1 MPSKASVAIVGS
13 GNISTD
19 LLYKL
24 LRSEW
29 LEPRWMVGIDPQSD
43 GLARAR
49 KLGLETSH
57 EGVDWLLGL
66 DEKPDLLFEATSAY
80 VHKDAAPRYA
90 EAGIRAID
98 LTPAAVGPAVIPP
111 ANLRE
116 HLDAPN
122 VNMITCGG
130 QATIPI
136 VYAVERVV
144 SDQGGVPYAEIVASV
159 ASVSAGPGT
168 RANIDEFTK
177 TTSKGVETIGGAMRG
192 KAIIILNPA
201 DPPMIMR
208 DTIFCAIPEDA
219 DRDAI
224 AQSIKDVVAEV
235 QTYVP
240 GYRLLNDP
248 QFDDPSINSGGHAL
262 VTTFVEVEG
271 AGDYLPPYAG
281 NLDIMT
287 AAATKVGEEIAKQSL
302 AVADERSREEQAT
315 MAGGPGIMTDIFFN
329 PVWDIRITDTQ
340 PARRVPPQASPI
352 HERGSPRDRRRPR
365 HCRRAGHR
373 GHPRRRPRRIEL
385 QLRVLQ
391 DARTGADQA
400 GRRDGQGS
408 RDRVPDA
415 ARCRH
420 QGGHQRGAEQRRLDL
435 PDRHPLHRGR
445 RIHPALRAGPRAR
458 PGDRRVPYD
467 EPHDSAGEARRTGAH
482 HGRRRMPMRVCR
494 RLRRCAGA
502 RGRAGSRRSAGRRT
516 RGRLL
521 KLVFMATRT
530 SASASRTASRR
541 SVRVPSRST
550 AAAAGSAQ
558 AQATRRWRR

>member
-1 MPSKASVAIVGS
+1 MAQKKSVAIVGS

-29 LEPRWMVGIDPQSD
+29 LEPRWMIGIDPNSE

-57 EGVDWLLGL
+57 EGVDWLLAQP
-66 DEKPDLLFEATSAY
+66 ETPDFVFEATSAY
-80 VHKDAAPRYA
+80 VHKAAAPRYE
-90 EAGIRAID
+90 EAGIKAID
-98 LTPAAVGPAVIPP
+98 LTPAAVGPAVVPP
-111 ANLRE
+111 ANLRA

-136 VYAVERVV
+136 VYAVSRAVA
-144 SDQGGVPYAEIVASV
+144 DQGGVPYAEIVASV

-177 TTSKGVETIGGAMRG
+177 TTSRGVEVIGGAKRG

-224 AQSIKDVVAEV
+224 TQSIKDVVAEV

-240 GYRLLNDP
+240 GYRLLNEP
-248 QFDDPSINSGGHAL
+248 QFDEPSVVNGGNFL

-287 AAATKVGEEIAKQSL
+287 AAATKVGEEMAKEAA
-302 AVADERSREEQAT
+302 AVA
-315 MAGGPGIMTDIFFN
+315 GGT
-329 PVWDIRITDTQ
+329 
-340 PARRVPPQASPI
+340 
-352 HERGSPRDRRRPR
+352 PR
-365 HCRRAGHR
+365 
-373 GHPRRRPRRIEL
+373 
-385 QLRVLQ
+385 
-391 DARTGADQA
+391 
-400 GRRDGQGS
+400 
-408 RDRVPDA
+408 
-415 ARCRH
+415 
-420 QGGHQRGAEQRRLDL
+420 
-435 PDRHPLHRGR
+435 
-445 RIHPALRAGPRAR
+445 
-458 PGDRRVPYD
+458 
-467 EPHDSAGEARRTGAH
+467 
-482 HGRRRMPMRVCR
+482 
-494 RLRRCAGA
+494 
-502 RGRAGSRRSAGRRT
+502 
-516 RGRLL
+516 
-521 KLVFMATRT
+521 
-530 SASASRTASRR
+530 
-541 SVRVPSRST
+541 
-550 AAAAGSAQ
+550 
-558 AQATRRWRR
+558 